1 MRLGTL
7 WQLGALAAV
16 CLCTA
21 GLSTPASAG
30 GAGAESSPPETVG
43 LGAEPGGLLIQGITP
58 GEVCD
63 LAERAGIWLTIHNR
77 GRIAHTYVLSSH
89 RPSEIG
95 NRRVPTGYRDIPDP
109 SWFWFEQNEVRV
121 DGQSSAQVRMYIGVP
136 DDERHLNQHWS
147 VSVGIT
153 GKPEPGQTLALAVY
167 PRYEIETASA
177 PREGLRLR
185 PAGTIGVSP
194 SVVTV
199 EGGRR
204 PDTLVGEFYLC
215 NNDRSRHGYLL
226 TVLPAGDLPDGR
238 QLSPSGGWSWVA
250 DGMSVHVCRPTR
262 RGPASAFSTRRW
274 PTFWL
279 GPHRYV
285 AVPVEVRLHPGR
297 IVPGGGAEAIVLAER
312 DDGETAF
319 VRVRVPRLQSEV
331 GGAP

>member
-1 MRLGTL
+1 
-7 WQLGALAAV
+7 
-16 CLCTA
+16 
-21 GLSTPASAG
+21 
-30 GAGAESSPPETVG
+30 VG
-43 LGAEPGGLLIQGITP
+43 LGAEPGGLLIQGISP

-77 GRIAHTYVLSSH
+77 SETAHTYVLSSH

-95 NRRVPTGYRDIPDP
+95 NRRVPMGYRDIPDP

-136 DDERHLNQHWS
+136 DDERSLNQHWS

-177 PREGLRLR
+177 PREELRLR

-194 SVVTV
+194 SSVVV
-199 EGGRR
+199 EAGRR
-204 PDTLVGEFYLC
+204 PDTFVGEFYLC
-215 NNDRSRHGYLL
+215 NNDRRRHGYLL
-226 TVLPAGDLPDGR
+226 TVLPEGELPDGR
-238 QLSPSGGWSWVA
+238 QLSPSGGWTWAA
-250 DGMSVHVCRPTR
+250 DGTSVRMRRPTR
-262 RGPASAFSTRRW
+262 RGPASAFSARRW
-274 PTFWL
+274 PTLWL
-279 GPHRYV
+279 GPYRYV
-285 AVPVEVRLHPGR
+285 AVPVEVRLAA
-297 IVPGGGAEAIVLAER
+297 GGILAGSGAEAIVLAER

-331 GGAP
+331 RGAP